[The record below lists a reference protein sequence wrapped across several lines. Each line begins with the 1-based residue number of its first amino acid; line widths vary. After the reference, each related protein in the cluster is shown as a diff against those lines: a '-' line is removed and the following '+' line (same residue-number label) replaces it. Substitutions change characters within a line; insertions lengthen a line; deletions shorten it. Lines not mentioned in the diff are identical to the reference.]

1 MTNELLQLWAHSFDN
16 NHSVAIEDANGNNLT
31 YHQLYNQAK
40 TIAGYIA
47 KHYKDISFIPIQADN
62 NLESYALIFGTWMA
76 NKAYVPI
83 TSDTPPQR
91 IQHILNTINS
101 FQILTWEDAKNAD
114 AIANLHD
121 NQNQYAYVIF
131 TSGSTGVPKAVPISW
146 ENLMAFHQYYQ
157 SHTEIYWENNMHWL
171 QTYSL
176 NFDVSLFVFT
186 QCFSSLGKLF
196 LLPNEGVKYLKIA
209 QYIQQKNIEVCSN
222 VPSTAQ
228 LLSNYVN
235 ELNFTSLKYC
245 FFSGEALY
253 AQTAKTW
260 QKMAPNAQIYNA
272 YGPTET
278 TIVCSQINLKNI
290 PIKYWEDGT
299 ILPIGIPFNKTKFK
313 IIQDVLWVSGKQVF
327 NGYLPENNEVFLDI
341 DGTKFY
347 STGDVVAEENG
358 MYIFKGRVDYQVQ
371 HLGYRIELNEI
382 QKVFYQLFTIPNV
395 VIYHE
400 NQLYLFYESD
410 KEINI
415 NYLQNY
421 LPQYMLP
428 HHYLKVE
435 KLPLN
440 NNQKINYQ
448 TLKSWINFM
457 GINSFESIR
466 ES

>member
-16 NHSVAIEDANGNNLT
+16 NHSVAIEDAYGNTLT
-31 YHQLYNQAK
+31 YHNLFVQAK
-40 TIAGYIA
+40 NIAGYIA
-47 KHYKDISFIPIQADN
+47 KHYNDFSFVPIQADN
-62 NLESYALIFGTWMA
+62 NLDSYALILGTWLA

-91 IQHILNTINS
+91 IQHILNTIDCS
-101 FQILTWEDAKNAD
+101 QILTWEKAKY
-114 AIANLHD
+114 ANPITNFPE
-121 NQNQYAYVIF
+121 NQNEYAYVIF

-146 ENLMAFHQYYQ
+146 ENLMAFHHYYQ
-157 SHTEIYWENNMHWL
+157 NHPEIYWDKNMHWL
-171 QTYSL
+171 QSYAL
-176 NFDVSLFVFT
+176 NFDVSIFVFT
-186 QCFSSLGKLF
+186 QCFSTLGKLF

-209 QYIQQKNIEVCSN
+209 QYIQQKNIQVCSN

-228 LLSNYVN
+228 LLSAYAN

-278 TIVCSQINLKNI
+278 TIVCSQINIKDI
-290 PIKYWEDGT
+290 PEIYWTDGT
-299 ILPIGIPFNKTKFK
+299 ILPIGLPFKNTTFT
-313 IIQDVLWVSGKQVF
+313 IIQDILWVGGKQVF
-327 NGYLPENNEVFLDI
+327 NGYLPANDTVFLDI

-347 STGDVVAEENG
+347 GTGDLVAEENG
-358 MYIFKGRVDYQVQ
+358 MYIFKGRADHQVQ

-415 NYLQNY
+415 TYLQNY

-448 TLKSWINFM
+448 TLKSWI
-457 GINSFESIR
+457 SILGNT
-466 ES
+466 